1 MFTGLVE
8 AVGTVS
14 AIRKMGNSIMLCM
27 RPSCDFE
34 TAIGDSVCVSGVCL
48 TVVQNNRDICF
59 DISPETMRSTSLGA
73 LRVNEIVNLERSM
86 RLSDRLG
93 GHIVTGHVDGT
104 GTVRS
109 VRQEG
114 DYTFFTFDAP
124 LDILKYTVK
133 KGSIAV
139 DGISLTV
146 VNVDGGSFSVALI
159 PHTLKV
165 TAIGKKAAGD
175 RVNLEA
181 DIIGKYVEKFLS
193 GSEDGRLMN
202 LLREQGYT
210 HE

>member
-8 AVGTVS
+8 TVGTVS
-14 AIRKMGNSIMLCM
+14 AIKNIGNSIMLCM

-34 TAIGDSVCVSGVCL
+34 TAAGDSVCVSGVCL
-48 TVVQNNRDICF
+48 TIVQNNRDICF
-59 DISPETMRSTSLGA
+59 DISPETMRSTSLGD
-73 LRVNEIVNLERSM
+73 LRVNDTVNLERAM

-93 GHIVTGHVDGT
+93 GHMVTGHVDGT

-109 VRQEG
+109 RHQDGE
-114 DYTFFTFDAP
+114 YTFFTFDAP
-124 LDILKYTVK
+124 RDILKYTVK

-146 VNVDGGSFSVALI
+146 VNVDSRSFSVAII
-159 PHTLKV
+159 PHTIKV
-165 TAIGKKAAGD
+165 TSLGTRGVGD

-193 GSEDGRLMN
+193 GSEDVRLMN